1 MSTVQSVDYAGR
13 RVYLS
18 LSTVGIPL
26 DLLDVYRDVR
36 ALRVTNPDHRKFK
49 PMMIAGGNVRK
60 TATTFTQPYVQL
72 LDGCLIVPYP
82 ADQRLLVVREVFSD
96 DGRYGVECFDRSTV
110 SATVDID
117 IDMQINP
124 VEIRL
129 VNIAGGSGLTPT
141 QANQLES
148 IFNNTKLIPALA

>member
-1 MSTVQSVDYAGR
+1 MSTVQSVDYVSK

-18 LSTVGIPL
+18 LDTVGVPL

-36 ALRVTNPDHRKFK
+36 ALRATNADCRKFK
-49 PMMIAGGNVRK
+49 PMMVAGGNVRK

-72 LDGCLIVPYP
+72 LNGCHIVPYP

-96 DGRYGVECFDRSTV
+96 DGRYGVECFDRSGV

-124 VEIRL
+124 VEVRL
-129 VNIAGGSGLTPT
+129 VNISGGSGLTPT
-141 QANQLES
+141 QANQLEQAFKNS
-148 IFNNTKLIPALA
+148 TLIPALL